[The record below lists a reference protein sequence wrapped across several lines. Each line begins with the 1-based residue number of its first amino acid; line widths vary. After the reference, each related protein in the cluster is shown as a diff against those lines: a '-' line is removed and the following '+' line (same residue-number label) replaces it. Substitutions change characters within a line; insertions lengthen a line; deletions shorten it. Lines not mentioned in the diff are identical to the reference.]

1 MTNITL
7 SIDNEVYNKMRKF
20 SEIKWSEFVRKI
32 IKQRIDEME
41 KINKKDWK
49 NTKILAD
56 EKLLEQSWSSK
67 EDEEAFSYLQ

>member
-41 KINKKDWK
+41 KIDKEGWK
-49 NTKILAD
+49 NAKFLGD

-67 EDEEAFSYLQ
+67 EDEKAFSYLQ

>member
-7 SIDNEVYNKMRKF
+7 SIDDEVYNKMRKF

-41 KINKKDWK
+41 KINKENWRNVKF
-49 NTKILAD
+49 LAD
-56 EKLLEQSWSSK
+56 EKLLSKSWSSK